1 MPCSISLMLTLT
13 WGTDILFD
21 KIRPE
26 TGGINL
32 KNSLCTMPPS
42 SGRDFMQSLSSFLI
56 YLVVIR
62 TLMAWLL
69 VRLLGKIQFKRCCWC
84 GDLTCTVSLSLGQ
97 VNRLGVKGNYVCC
110 PVIVVIVIGLGGAKN
125 YGGVK
130 VVVWREAEWLGH
142 KVKGGHCFME
152 ELTLPVGILSELPTY
167 FILFWSKKSYISSF
181 LLKPH

>member
-110 PVIVVIVIGLGGAKN
+110 PVIVVIVMGLGGAKN
-125 YGGVK
+125 YGRGGGLK
-130 VVVWREAEWLGH
+130 SSYGGKLKEWAT
-142 KVKGGHCFME
+142 K
-152 ELTLPVGILSELPTY
+152 
-167 FILFWSKKSYISSF
+167 SKAATVLCESWP
-181 LLKPH
+181 LR